1 MKDSFVPTVRYKT
14 LQKDQGKRILSL
26 PSGLSPASGKTQKSP
41 LRREESS
48 PSSSSLDHRR
58 WSQDTSGAAYSPSS
72 RSPERKRRRQAP
84 ASWEC
89 SQAPPLVRG
98 FRLYSGTWDLPGQES
113 NPCLLR
119 WQVDPLPL
127 SHQADAPRPLWGSQ
141 VALVVK
147 NSPANAGDV
156 RDTGSIPIFHGS
168 GKSPGGGNGN
178 PLQYSCLENPKD
190 RGAWPTVHV
199 VAKSRT

>member
-1 MKDSFVPTVRYKT
+1 MSLQSDTKHCKKT
-14 LQKDQGKRILSL
+14 KEREFSPYLPGFHQHLEKHRKAPCREKNLLLPAALSITGGGLKIPAVLRTHLLHNHLSARGGDKL
-26 PSGLSPASGKTQKSP
+26 PHPGNAPRLHRWCMGLGSAVAG
-41 LRREESS
+41 
-48 PSSSSLDHRR
+48 
-58 WSQDTSGAAYSPSS
+58 GI
-72 RSPERKRRRQAP
+72 
-84 ASWEC
+84 
-89 SQAPPLVRG
+89 
-98 FRLYSGTWDLPGQES
+98 LPGQES

-147 NSPANAGDV
+147 NSPANAGDI